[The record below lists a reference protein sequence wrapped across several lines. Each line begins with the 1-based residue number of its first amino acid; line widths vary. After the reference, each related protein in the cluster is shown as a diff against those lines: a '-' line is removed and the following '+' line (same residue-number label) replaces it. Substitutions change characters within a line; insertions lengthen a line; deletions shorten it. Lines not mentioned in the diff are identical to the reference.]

1 MKITVT
7 KKWFRSRAPFEE
19 GLVIGAGSLQHSE
32 NPARQVVP
40 SRVSVAN
47 AVTQKLSFGRFVC
60 LMRRKR
66 QWSIKR
72 LANEAEATCEELL
85 SIENDVHYEPETST
99 VFGLAKT
106 FGVAAKS
113 LYKMAGLADDA
124 SPRLRQESVRFAA
137 CSEFKEPLTESE
149 DLALQAYLK
158 VILEDSDQK

>member
-7 KKWFRSRAPFEE
+7 KKWFRSRAPLEE
-19 GLVIGAGSLQHSE
+19 GLVIRAGSFQHGE
-32 NPARQVVP
+32 NPAVQVVP

-47 AVTQKLSFGRFVC
+47 VVTQKLCFGRFVC

-66 QWSIKR
+66 QWSIKK

-85 SIENDVHYEPETST
+85 SIENDVHYEPEAST
-99 VFGLAKT
+99 VFGLAKS

-124 SPRLRQESVRFAA
+124 SPRFVKVVRFAA
-137 CSEFKEPLTESE
+137 CSEFKEPLTDSE
-149 DLALQAYLK
+149 DMALQAYLK